1 MPEPLFIPPSGKWVV
16 KSPYQIG
23 NAHKAFKLTDPIRS
37 VRLADT
43 IAAHIQTM
51 ILEGVL
57 RPGEKL
63 IAERDLAETL
73 GVSRPS
79 LRDGMA
85 ILEEKGLLIT
95 TRSGT
100 HVARFLNRL
109 ADPLAALLADDER
122 VAADYFEYRLTV
134 EPQTTA
140 YAASR
145 ANETDRASI
154 NACLERMRIANR
166 SNNPADEAECDVTLH
181 SLIYDAAHNVLLL
194 HIMSV
199 LAELMRK
206 NIFYNRETLYRRTG
220 VSEMLLAQHLAI
232 GHAVIAGD
240 PKAAEHAAAEHIR
253 FTRDTIAEIR
263 LDELRQATSLRR
275 LERRDLVSDPKKT

>member
-1 MPEPLFIPPSGKWVV
+1 MPD
-16 KSPYQIG
+16 QIR
-23 NAHKAFKLTDPIRS
+23 A

-79 LRDGMA
+79 LREGLA

-95 TRSGT
+95 SRSGT

-134 EPQTTA
+134 EPQATA
-140 YAASR
+140 LAARR
-145 ANETDRASI
+145 ATDVDR
-154 NACLERMRIANR
+154 NAIRKCLERMRIAHG
-166 SNNPADEAECDVTLH
+166 SEDPADEAECDVTLH
-181 SLIYDAAHNVLLL
+181 SLVYDASHNVLML

-199 LAELMRK
+199 LSELMRK
-206 NIFYNRETLYRRTG
+206 NIFYNRETLYRRAG
-220 VSEMLLAQHLAI
+220 VRETLLAQHIAI
-232 GHAVIAGD
+232 GEAVIAGQPD
-240 PKAAEHAAAEHIR
+240 RAEIAAAEHVR
-253 FTRDTIAEIR
+253 FTRTTIEEIR
-263 LDELRQATSLRR
+263 LDEIRLATSLRR
-275 LERRDLVSDPKKT
+275 IDRKDIVWNGKA